1 MEKLGYYVGVTLV
14 AFLFVV
20 LGPLITLWAIN
31 TLFPAL
37 AISYTFWSWLATF
50 ILMMAFGN
58 KGVK

>member
-1 MEKLGYYVGVTLV
+1 MKELGRIVGAALIII
-14 AFLFVV
+14 LFVV

-37 AISYTFWSWLATF
+37 AIGYTFWTWLATF
-50 ILMMAFGN
+50 ILMVAFGN